1 MQKRCFGKAFTV
13 VGLQRQGM
21 SIGDIIEVHSL
32 KAGELIKGM
41 QYFVA
46 FGVVRQKQWFFGRE
60 KWILVLIRRD
70 V

>member
-1 MQKRCFGKAFTV
+1 MQKRCFGNAFTV

-21 SIGDIIEVHSL
+21 SIGNIIEVHSL

-46 FGVVRQKQWFFGRE
+46 FGVV
-60 KWILVLIRRD
+60 
-70 V
+70 